1 MSSKYSPCPCT
12 SGKLYSKCCGP
23 FHSGIELPP
32 TALDLMRSR
41 FAAFALGLTDYLVKT
56 THKDNPERKAEA
68 ADTEGSW
75 KKDLESIASQA
86 RFDSLKIL
94 EFVDG
99 DSRSEVTFRA
109 FITKGEE
116 DLSFTERS
124 LFTREDRVWLYK
136 EGSILN

>member
-1 MSSKYSPCPCT
+1 
-12 SGKLYSKCCGP
+12 
-23 FHSGIELPP
+23 
-32 TALDLMRSR
+32 MRSR

-68 ADTEGSW
+68 GDMEGSW
-75 KKDLESIASQA
+75 KKDLDNIASQA

-124 LFTREDRVWLYK
+124 LFTREDGVWLYK

>member
-12 SGKLYSKCCGP
+12 SGKLYNKCCGP
-23 FHSGIELPP
+23 FHSGKELPP

-41 FAAFALGLTDYLVKT
+41 FSAFALGLTDYLVKT
-56 THKDNPERKAEA
+56 THSDNPERK
-68 ADTEGSW
+68 TETDPERW
-75 KKDLESIASQA
+75 KRDLDAIASQA

-94 EFVDG
+94 EFKDG
-99 DSRSEVTFRA
+99 DSQSEVTFRA
-109 FITKGEE
+109 FISKGEE

-124 LFTREDRVWLYK
+124 LFTKEDGVWLYR